1 MGGHDGWR
9 GGRCWRNMC
18 NGLRAKTTRSLE
30 ECWEM
35 GMTEVE
41 AVEGGKMERMY
52 LKETKKF

>member
-1 MGGHDGWR
+1 
-9 GGRCWRNMC
+9 MC

-52 LKETKKF
+52 LKVTKKF